1 MSNMYAPHIQRA
13 LDALDAISA
22 DYADYAVTSDG
33 GIEVLPYWSPE
44 CVDPDGR
51 PIGTDKKHI
60 RQWER
65 VTEALEDAGFEPLP
79 PDGHRIGVLL
89 AIIGGRMHEGQPVVF
104 RYVWDEE

>member
-60 RQWER
+60 GQWER
-65 VTEALEDAGFEPLP
+65 VTEALEDAGFFAPSVETSSLS
-79 PDGHRIGVLL
+79 VLL
-89 AIIGGRMHEGQPVVF
+89 GILGGRMHEGQPVVF